1 MFQNALELIE
11 RSESAFYTEYM
22 FVSFKEVVKEKDS
35 GAPNVNFRKISVRK
49 TFWDVEFSEH
59 LL

>member
-49 TFWDVEFSEH
+49 TF
-59 LL
+59 

>member
-11 RSESAFYTEYM
+11 RSESEYM
-22 FVSFKEVVKEKDS
+22 FVSFKEVVKENDS

-49 TFWDVEFSEH
+49 TFWDLEFSEH